1 MPADAVELYE
11 RSARDYDRATR
22 RYLRFRISAI
32 DRLLLASG
40 DRVIDVACGTGIN
53 FPYLAT
59 QVGTQGEVIGVD
71 ISSDMIRQAA
81 ARVAHEGRSNVTL
94 IEAPVEEADLG
105 APADAALFSLTH
117 DVLQSPKA
125 IELVVSHLKPGA
137 RVAAFGAKWAP
148 RWRVPVNAYV
158 WWKSRR
164 YITDM
169 RGLDAPWRL
178 LEEAVDELVVEEA
191 GFGGAYIAW
200 GRKG

>member
-22 RYLRFRISAI
+22 RYLAFRISAI
-32 DRLLLASG
+32 DRLLLSSG

-53 FPYLAT
+53 FPYLLDH
-59 QVGTQGEVIGVD
+59 VGTRGEVIGVD
-71 ISSDMIRQAA
+71 ISADMIRQAA
-81 ARVAHEGRSNVTL
+81 ARVDREGRTNVTL

-125 IELVVSHLKPGA
+125 VERVVSHLKPGA

-158 WWKSRR
+158 WWKSRH

-178 LEEAVDELVVEEA
+178 LEEAVDELVVEDA